1 MREIPPLC
9 SWEGFILSKPI
20 AISPEGR
27 GMVEVHLKPMNG
39 LILKP
44 IDFKLDTGAD
54 VTTISKAT
62 LNDLGYNN
70 DWITANAV
78 TNTTMTMQSAGVEKK
93 SATYVILPA
102 VNFFG
107 RDLVNWPLHILVDD
121 DKDYPNL
128 IGLDILRYFV
138 VTFDFAKWELIL
150 IPIDKPKKTNIILEN
165 QRIYTVNTAADLT

>member
-1 MREIPPLC
+1 MFNEPIP
-9 SWEGFILSKPI
+9 
-20 AISPEGR
+20 ISPEGR
-27 GMVEVHLKPMNG
+27 GIVDVFLKPLNEV
-39 LILKP
+39 ILEPK
-44 IDFKLDTGAD
+44 DFKLDTGAD
-54 VTTISKAT
+54 VTTISKET
-62 LNDLGYNN
+62 LNELGYNN
-70 DWITANAV
+70 DWIAAN
-78 TNTTMTMQSAGVEKK
+78 TITDPNRTMQSAGVEKK

-150 IPIDKPKKTNIILEN
+150 IPIDNPKKTNIILEN
-165 QRIYTVNTAADLT
+165 QRIYTVNTVGE